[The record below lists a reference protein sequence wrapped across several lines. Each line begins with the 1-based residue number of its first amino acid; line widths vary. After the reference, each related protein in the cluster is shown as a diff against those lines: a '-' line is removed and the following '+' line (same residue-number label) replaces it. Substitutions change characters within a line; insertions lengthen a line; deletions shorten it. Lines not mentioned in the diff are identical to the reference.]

1 MPTSILV
8 ISGVVL
14 EAFATEENT
23 VFLIISIFLFHND
36 IFVFSPFDTPE
47 CQGGEFP
54 TSVSA
59 RNVLAES
66 LTIGLTV

>member
-23 VFLIISIFLFHND
+23 VFLSIFLFHND

>member
-8 ISGVVL
+8 ITGVVL

-23 VFLIISIFLFHND
+23 VFFVVFSIFFHND

-47 CQGGEFP
+47 SQGGEFP
-54 TSVSA
+54 ATVSA
-59 RNVLAES
+59 RILFAES
-66 LTIGLTV
+66 CITGLTV